1 LAGIDLEGASIGHD
15 PHPPSILQKKKKKKK
30 EGKNTNYEVKNT
42 NLAYW
47 PLPINIFG

>member
-1 LAGIDLEGASIGHD
+1 LAGIDLEGASIGHS
-15 PHPPSILQKKKKKKK
+15 PQPPKIKKKKKKKKK